1 MIAPSRLDDFPW
13 PRPAGS
19 LGKPLWDGTGFL
31 VDGEFR
37 RILEFD
43 PGESHW
49 SPELT
54 ALHEREAGSQHPID
68 RASRRVAI
76 DSFRRFVPA
85 EDPIVLDVGCSSGYV
100 LKDIRRALPKASLIG
115 SDYILPPL
123 VNLAREMPNLPI
135 LQFDLRNCPLPDNC
149 VDVVTA
155 LNVLEHVDQD
165 QQALAHIH
173 RILRPNGIAH
183 VEVPAGPHLYDVYDQ
198 HLMHHRRYS
207 LRNVASMAQRAG
219 FEVLRATHLG
229 FFVYPAFSY
238 VKKRNRKAAE
248 NNKLDP
254 ATRVK
259 ANIRQSR
266 NSILMR
272 ALTWI
277 ELRLS
282 PFITFPIGIRCVLVL
297 RKP

>member
-1 MIAPSRLDDFPW
+1 MISTCRLDDFPW
-13 PRPAGS
+13 PRPTGS

-68 RASRRVAI
+68 RASRLLAI
-76 DSFRRFVPA
+76 DSFRRFVPV

-100 LKDIRRALPKASLIG
+100 LKHIRRALPKASLIG

-123 VNLAREMPNLPI
+123 INLAREMPNLPI
-135 LQFDLRNCPLPDNC
+135 LQFDLRNCPLPANG

-165 QQALAHIH
+165 EQALAHIH
-173 RILRPNGIAH
+173 RILRPKGVAH

-198 HLMHHRRYS
+198 YLMHHRRYN
-207 LRNVASMAQRAG
+207 LRDV
-219 FEVLRATHLG
+219 T
-229 FFVYPAFSY
+229 
-238 VKKRNRKAAE
+238 
-248 NNKLDP
+248 
-254 ATRVK
+254 
-259 ANIRQSR
+259 
-266 NSILMR
+266 
-272 ALTWI
+272 
-277 ELRLS
+277 
-282 PFITFPIGIRCVLVL
+282 
-297 RKP
+297 